1 MAICMIAAVG
11 KNLELGKGND
21 LIWHFKDDMA
31 FFKETTMG
39 SSVIMGRKT
48 FESLPKALPRRK
60 NIVITTRKDYEA
72 EGATVVNSIEN
83 ALKEVDSDNAFII
96 GGGDIYK
103 QFLPMADKLYL
114 TEIEAEC
121 DDAQVFFPAFN
132 KDEYDNYTIEEI
144 VNRKNTLKKLSIDRA
159 TEKYKNG
166 KEQILASNVD
176 IVFIVIS
183 LNNDFNIARLER
195 LVLLGNKANSKIAF
209 ILTKSDLC
217 SIKDRENYRKIIE
230 ERFNYPVFIISSYNK
245 EGIDDLKSVWKEN
258 ETAVFIGSSGVGKST
273 LINTLLDNSEI
284 RTNDIRHKDDKGK
297 QTTTSRNLYILK
309 DSRIVIDEPGIRSV
323 ASNDMNSDLNV
334 VFSKI
339 IELSKEC
346 KYTTCTHEN
355 IKVCRILQAIENGEI
370 SQEEF
375 NRYKK
380 LQSKEY
386 RKNSNFLRKN

>member
-1 MAICMIAAVG
+1 MNNIGRVISVNKNNWNVLFNNENVTATIRKKKNRDELPVVG
-11 KNLELGKGND
+11 D
-21 LIWHFKDDMA
+21 Y
-31 FFKETTMG
+31 
-39 SSVIMGRKT
+39 VI
-48 FESLPKALPRRK
+48 
-60 NIVITTRKDYEA
+60 I
-72 EGATVVNSIEN
+72 
-83 ALKEVDSDNAFII
+83 
-96 GGGDIYK
+96 
-103 QFLPMADKLYL
+103 
-114 TEIEAEC
+114 
-121 DDAQVFFPAFN
+121 N

-144 VNRKNTLKKLSIDRA
+144 VNRKNTLKKLSIDRT

-176 IVFIVIS
+176 IVFIVTS

-284 RTNDIRHKDDKGK
+284 KTNDIRHKDDKGK
-297 QTTTSRNLYILK
+297 HTTTSRNLYILK

-323 ASNDMNSDLNV
+323 ASNDMSSDLNV

-370 SQEEF
+370 LQEEF

-386 RKNSNFLRKN
+386 RKN

>member
-1 MAICMIAAVG
+1 MEKYMNNVGRVISVNKNNWNVLFNNENVIATIRKKKNRDELPVVG
-11 KNLELGKGND
+11 D
-21 LIWHFKDDMA
+21 Y
-31 FFKETTMG
+31 
-39 SSVIMGRKT
+39 VI
-48 FESLPKALPRRK
+48 
-60 NIVITTRKDYEA
+60 I
-72 EGATVVNSIEN
+72 
-83 ALKEVDSDNAFII
+83 
-96 GGGDIYK
+96 
-103 QFLPMADKLYL
+103 
-114 TEIEAEC
+114 
-121 DDAQVFFPAFN
+121 N

-144 VNRKNTLKKLSIDRA
+144 VNRKNTLKKLSIDRT

-176 IVFIVIS
+176 IVFIVTS

-230 ERFNYPVFIISSYNK
+230 DRFNYPVFIISSYNK

-284 RTNDIRHKDDKGK
+284 KTNDIRHKDDKGK
-297 QTTTSRNLYILK
+297 HTTTSRNLYILK

-323 ASNDMNSDLNV
+323 ASNDMSSDLNV

>member
-1 MAICMIAAVG
+1 MEKYMNNIGRVISVNKNNWNVLFNNENVTATIRKKKNRDELPVVG
-11 KNLELGKGND
+11 D
-21 LIWHFKDDMA
+21 Y
-31 FFKETTMG
+31 
-39 SSVIMGRKT
+39 VI
-48 FESLPKALPRRK
+48 
-60 NIVITTRKDYEA
+60 I
-72 EGATVVNSIEN
+72 
-83 ALKEVDSDNAFII
+83 
-96 GGGDIYK
+96 
-103 QFLPMADKLYL
+103 
-114 TEIEAEC
+114 
-121 DDAQVFFPAFN
+121 N

-176 IVFIVIS
+176 IVFIVTS

-273 LINTLLDNSEI
+273 LINILLDNDEI
-284 RTNDIRHKDDKGK
+284 KTNDIRHKDDKGK
-297 QTTTSRNLYILK
+297 HTTTSRNLYILK

-323 ASNDMNSDLNV
+323 ASNDMSSDLNV